1 MEGDA
6 ETREASGL
14 PEKVRLKEEGERRGS
29 ESEGEGRARQI
40 PLHRWVM
47 HGAVMFGRE
56 FCYAMETALVTPVL
70 LQIGLPE
77 QYYSLTW
84 FLSPILGL
92 VLTPVIGSAS
102 DRCTLRWGRRRPFI
116 LALCVGVL
124 LGVALFLN
132 GSLIGLSVGDSPGS
146 QPIGIILTVVG
157 VVVLDFSADASE
169 GPIRAYLL
177 DVADTDEQ
185 DMALNIHAFSAGLG
199 GAVGYMLGGL
209 DWTGT
214 ALGQAFKSQEQ
225 VLFLFAGIIFIISV
239 TLHML
244 SIPEQP
250 FAPSDQLRD
259 RAGGESS
266 SQLSLGAVG
275 HTAPLLD
282 VIAEEEA
289 SARAPSGEDG
299 ESDPEEGE
307 LDFTAVE
314 RVRSK
319 SDSVL
324 AMPDATIELDSDLD
338 PDTQRFLPPL
348 QHFLPETE
356 AELEDAFRPSNHCV
370 GSSSPSGGP
379 PALSDGM
386 AVLEPQLDGATSDV
400 PLLQIGGSGDSHL
413 KSRVKSAVMMFKPVN
428 AAHAAHAAH
437 AAFSSDHYNA
447 INGQSSAV
455 LPGRPLHTSV
465 LPRPH
470 PHTFYRQP
478 SFTFSYYGRVG
489 SQRYRLRKTSQWR
502 SRPITSSCSL
512 NDLSELQGH
521 AHRRELHLSAS
532 SLSSEGSSSEGES
545 DEGTTVRL
553 LWLSMLKMPRQLWT
567 LCVCHLLT
575 WFSIIAE
582 AVFYTD
588 FMGQVIYHG
597 DPKAA
602 SNSTELLN
610 YHRGVQMGCWGLV
623 VYAATAALCSA
634 ILQKYLDNFDLSIK
648 IVYIFGTLGFSIGTA
663 VMAIFPNVYV
673 AMVMI
678 SSMGII
684 SMSISYCPYALLGQ
698 YHEIK
703 EYIHHSPA
711 NTRRG
716 FGIDCAILTCQV
728 YISQILVASALGAV
742 VDAVGSV
749 RVIPAVA
756 SGGSFLGFLTA
767 CFLVIYPDVEPSGSE
782 QDLGLVGVARSSDP
796 NGDLTYGDILK
807 KTENHSVA

>member
-1 MEGDA
+1 MLVW
-6 ETREASGL
+6 THTHSSHWLYNSYSKTIYRFQ
-14 PEKVRLKEEGERRGS
+14 RLLVLFHW
-29 ESEGEGRARQI
+29 
-40 PLHRWVM
+40 PLHLCLLS
-47 HGAVMFGRE
+47 F
-56 FCYAMETALVTPVL
+56 TP
-70 LQIGLPE
+70 
-77 QYYSLTW
+77 
-84 FLSPILGL
+84 
-92 VLTPVIGSAS
+92 
-102 DRCTLRWGRRRPFI
+102 
-116 LALCVGVL
+116 
-124 LGVALFLN
+124 
-132 GSLIGLSVGDSPGS
+132 
-146 QPIGIILTVVG
+146 
-157 VVVLDFSADASE
+157 
-169 GPIRAYLL
+169 
-177 DVADTDEQ
+177 
-185 DMALNIHAFSAGLG
+185 GLG

-413 KSRVKSAVMMFKPVN
+413 KSRVKSAVMMASVFWVLLYYFSDILSFPFCLLICTSFLMSQQFKPVN

-470 PHTFYRQP
+470 PHTFYRQ
-478 SFTFSYYGRVG
+478 
-489 SQRYRLRKTSQWR
+489 
-502 SRPITSSCSL
+502 
-512 NDLSELQGH
+512 
-521 AHRRELHLSAS
+521 
-532 SLSSEGSSSEGES
+532 
-545 DEGTTVRL
+545 VRL
-553 LWLSMLKMPRQLWT
+553 DAPWLK
-567 LCVCHLLT
+567 
-575 WFSIIAE
+575 
-582 AVFYTD
+582 
-588 FMGQVIYHG
+588 
-597 DPKAA
+597 
-602 SNSTELLN
+602 
-610 YHRGVQMGCWGLV
+610 
-623 VYAATAALCSA
+623 
-634 ILQKYLDNFDLSIK
+634 
-648 IVYIFGTLGFSIGTA
+648 
-663 VMAIFPNVYV
+663 
-673 AMVMI
+673 
-678 SSMGII
+678 
-684 SMSISYCPYALLGQ
+684 
-698 YHEIK
+698 
-703 EYIHHSPA
+703 
-711 NTRRG
+711 
-716 FGIDCAILTCQV
+716 
-728 YISQILVASALGAV
+728 
-742 VDAVGSV
+742 
-749 RVIPAVA
+749 
-756 SGGSFLGFLTA
+756 
-767 CFLVIYPDVEPSGSE
+767 
-782 QDLGLVGVARSSDP
+782 
-796 NGDLTYGDILK
+796 
-807 KTENHSVA
+807 